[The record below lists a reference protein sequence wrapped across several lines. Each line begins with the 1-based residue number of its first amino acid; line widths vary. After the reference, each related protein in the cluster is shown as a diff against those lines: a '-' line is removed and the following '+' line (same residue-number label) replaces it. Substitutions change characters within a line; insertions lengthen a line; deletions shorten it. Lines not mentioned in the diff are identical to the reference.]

1 VTTAADPRARDALG
15 RPLDSGAAEEG
26 HGVDVDATR
35 SPVETLETAQ
45 LLLDSGFPF
54 AAHEVLEARWK
65 QCPEVERPLWQGLAQ
80 ACVAATHAARGNE
93 VGAHRITER
102 ARLTLADASPA
113 VWEAIGIERAGIDLW
128 IIHMLHTLESGGSAR
143 GDVPLLRLPSR

>member
-15 RPLDSGAAEEG
+15 RPLDSGAADEG

-35 SPVETLETAQ
+35 SPVEALETAQ

-80 ACVAATHAARGNE
+80 ACVAVTHAARGNA
-93 VGAHRITER
+93 VGAHRLSER
-102 ARLTLADASPA
+102 ARMTLADASPA
-113 VWEAIGIERAGIDLW
+113 VWEAIGVERTSIDRW
-128 IIHMLHTLESGGSAR
+128 IIDMLHALESDGLPRA
-143 GDVPLLRLPSR
+143 DLPLLRMLGP